1 MTRLLHASPRPT
13 PAVVANGFNSVVN
26 GNVLTYHVAAGR
38 TFANQLT
45 NGEKIPSLDA
55 PYTLGVSIAGG
66 KVSINNAHVIR
77 ADLNASNGVLHIIDG
92 VRA

>member
-1 MTRLLHASPRPT
+1 M
-13 PAVVANGFNSVVN
+13 VN